1 MIITVRDILM
11 NSYLVVS
18 KSMITKVIEMGEK
31 LYKRKE
37 AQLLQMNELSSSDGY
52 KYATINKQIDLY
64 PDYKKGKINE
74 SYDKA
79 IAAFREDIMPL
90 FSKLRIRIRADVD
103 YNSAMSPLS

>member
-1 MIITVRDILM
+1 MTDFFNDNLDA
-11 NSYLVVS
+11 
-18 KSMITKVIEMGEK
+18 EK
-31 LYKRKE
+31 EKFI
-37 AQLLQMNELSSSDGY
+37 S
-52 KYATINKQIDLY
+52 KQIDLY
-64 PDYKKGKINE
+64 PDYKKGRINE